1 MTTLETTR
9 TETLLIEYLD
19 VCNTALAA
27 NRHSFPYK
35 QLMTVYEKLFTDR
48 LVTVEIYEL
57 DSQKIEAAATVRLR
71 NGTFEPVP
79 EGAGSPSFTFKL
91 KKSYMERVVENRQE
105 YIRHPEKLDWE
116 WLKSRLGIESEGSQ
130 ANDSSIQTQD
140 SLPTR
145 DQDSAPGRVTPE
157 MRAIKKALIEG
168 LNDAFNRE
176 ITTVIRYLLQGSTI
190 QGLKNERLRQA
201 YRDEVADELGHAQYL
216 ADKIVM
222 LGAMP
227 RLHVQVSQKPPAI
240 DEMMERDLAAEES
253 DIRHY
258 RRLAKMAEQAG
269 EIELKVRMEEQ
280 ASDETRHAEQL
291 RRLRGLIP
299 A

>member
-1 MTTLETTR
+1 MTLETTH

-35 QLMTVYEKLFTDR
+35 QLMAVYEKLFTGR
-48 LVTVEIYEL
+48 QVAVEIY
-57 DSQKIEAAATVRLR
+57 DQDADKIEATATVQMK
-71 NGTFEPVP
+71 NGLFEPVP
-79 EGAGSPSFTFKL
+79 EAVAKPTFRFKL
-91 KKSYMERVVENRQE
+91 KRSYMERVVEHRQE
-105 YIRHPEKLDWE
+105 YIQHPEKLDWE
-116 WLKSRLGIESEGSQ
+116 WLKTRLGMEPSGTSPEEGSIRTREETAVSARQ
-130 ANDSSIQTQD
+130 AAVYGPRQ
-140 SLPTR
+140 
-145 DQDSAPGRVTPE
+145 
-157 MRAIKKALIEG
+157 ALIEE

-190 QGLKNERLRQA
+190 RGLANERLRQT
-201 YRDEVADELGHAQYL
+201 YRGEVNDELRHAQYL

-222 LGAMP
+222 LGGLP
-227 RLHVQVSQKPPAI
+227 ELHVQVSQHPPEPR
-240 DEMMERDLAAEES
+240 EMMERDLAAEES

-258 RRLAKMAEQAG
+258 RRLAAMAEKAG
-269 EIELKVRMEEQ
+269 EIELKVKMEEQ